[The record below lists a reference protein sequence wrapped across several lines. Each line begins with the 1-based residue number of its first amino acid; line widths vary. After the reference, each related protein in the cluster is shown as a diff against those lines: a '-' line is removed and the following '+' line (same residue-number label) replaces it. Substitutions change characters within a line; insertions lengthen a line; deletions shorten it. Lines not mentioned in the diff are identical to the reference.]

1 MKGTITRPCVR
12 VATDAGRCGGFALW
26 FGALALAASGQA
38 LALSVGDTVLASP
51 LSLEGRFEVCQ
62 IETDLTAQGAWGIRC
77 QSGTWVVGVGWVKA
91 APPGT
96 VFADARGAGP
106 GAVTPASSPSTP
118 AAAAASPAPEQ
129 LPAAPAP
136 AATAARPAPSPA
148 PAAAP
153 ANNGGAFLPGPDQ
166 RAIPAGLY
174 LAPIGG
180 SLEVLQILG
189 GRVALAPRRLLAA
202 SEFTPANA
210 ADLGAL
216 VIEGDELRV
225 TWLDGRQRTGRF
237 SFDGKCLSWG
247 YIYCRVTPFDRAAVL
262 EGRYVGSASAGAGTV
277 SRTVWFEFGPGQR
290 YASARTGAIGAPAGT
305 SGAAAAST
313 AEQGRYRI
321 EGFTLELMPDDG
333 AARSVLAFPYEVY
346 GPQDP
351 IYIDGG
357 FLRRQ

>member
-1 MKGTITRPCVR
+1 MELSGWFAR
-12 VATDAGRCGGFALW
+12 VSPGRRTHGRRWSVFVT
-26 FGALALAASGQA
+26 ALAAITASGGLRA
-38 LALSVGDTVLASP
+38 LTVGDTVLASP
-51 LSLEGRFEVCQ
+51 LSLEDRFELCT
-62 IETDLTAQGAWGIRC
+62 IETDLTAQGAWAVRC
-77 QSGTWVVGVGWVKA
+77 PSGSWVVGVRWVKPAPPASVVA
-91 APPGT
+91 APT
-96 VFADARGAGP
+96 Q
-106 GAVTPASSPSTP
+106 PAPPSVPQPPP
-118 AAAAASPAPEQ
+118 AASAAVPKS
-129 LPAAPAP
+129 PAAPVP
-136 AATAARPAPSPA
+136 PP
-148 PAAAP
+148 
-153 ANNGGAFLPGPDQ
+153 LVPGPDQ
-166 RAIPAGLY
+166 RAIPPGLY

-189 GRVALAPRRLLAA
+189 GRVALAPRRLLAT

-290 YASARTGAIGAPAGT
+290 YASARTGAIGALAGT
-305 SGAAAAST
+305 PGAAAAST
-313 AEQGRYRI
+313 TEQGRYRI
-321 EGFTLELMPDDG
+321 EGFSLELMPDDG
-333 AARSVLAFPYEVY
+333 AARRMLAFPYEVY